1 MMLKMGDRVI
11 LFMLGVVMCKQKT
24 RVPHYALF
32 TSRTVWRRCCSLGMP
47 AARW

>member
-11 LFMLGVVMCKQKT
+11 LFMLGVVKKKKKT